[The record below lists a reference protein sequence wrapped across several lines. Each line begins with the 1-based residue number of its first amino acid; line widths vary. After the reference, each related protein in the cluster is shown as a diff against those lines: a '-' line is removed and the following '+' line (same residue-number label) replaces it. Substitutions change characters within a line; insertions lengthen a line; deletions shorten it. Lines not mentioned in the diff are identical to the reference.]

1 MNLIGL
7 LLTNFLLNCYR
18 ILNIWLPELQTT
30 TTQAPTTTSTQRSY
44 FDEGTVDF
52 NDFITEKPNSSEE
65 IEEYNAINLHSNEI

>member
-1 MNLIGL
+1 MNLIVFL
-7 LLTNFLLNCYR
+7 LLTFSLNCYR

-30 TTQAPTTTSTQRSY
+30 TTQEPTTSTQRSH

-65 IEEYNAINLHSNEI
+65 IEDYNLHSNEI